1 MKVSMQPLSPQQRK
15 VFDRLREFERR
26 TGETPE
32 LSAFARG
39 LGIHYV
45 SLKQHLL
52 ALDRKGYL
60 RFESRGRGR
69 SPRLTLPDVATGVP
83 LLGAIP
89 AGPLADPAA
98 HAEGVLRLPGL
109 GDDHFALRVD
119 GDSMADLLQSG
130 DVVILERRAP
140 ARSGEICAVRVDDDD
155 VTLKYLVHLA
165 DNQVTLRAHNPAYTE
180 LRVHP
185 ARVQVD
191 GVYRGL
197 LRGDAVTA
205 LLHALD

>member
-1 MKVSMQPLSPQQRK
+1 MQPLSPQQRI
-15 VFDRLREFERR
+15 VFDRLREHQRR

-32 LSAFARG
+32 LSAFART

-69 SPRLTLPDVATGVP
+69 SPRLTLPDAATGVP

-89 AGPLADPAA
+89 AGPLGDPAA
-98 HAEGVLRLPGL
+98 HAEGVLQLPRLGS
-109 GDDHFALRVD
+109 GQFALRVE
-119 GDSMADLLQSG
+119 GDSMAELLQPG
-130 DVVILERRAP
+130 DLVLLAQRAP
-140 ARSGEICAVRVDDDD
+140 QRSGEICAVRVDDDE
-155 VTLKYLVHLA
+155 VTLKYLDRLGGGELA
-165 DNQVTLRAHNPAYTE
+165 LRPHNPAYPT
-180 LRVHP
+180 LRVAG

-197 LRGDAVTA
+197 LRGEAVEA
-205 LLHALD
+205 LLHGLD

>member
-1 MKVSMQPLSPQQRK
+1 MQPMSPQQRK
-15 VFDRLREFERR
+15 VFERLREHERR
-26 TGETPE
+26 SGETPE

-39 LGIHYV
+39 LGMHYV

-83 LLGAIP
+83 LLGSIP
-89 AGPLADPAA
+89 AGALSDPAA
-98 HAEGVLRLPGL
+98 HAEGVLRIPGL

-119 GDSMADLLQSG
+119 GDSMAELLQDG
-130 DVVILERRAP
+130 DVVILARRAP

-155 VTLKYLVHLA
+155 VTLKYLDRLA
-165 DNQVTLRAHNPAYTE
+165 GGAVALRPHNARHPTLDVRGE
-180 LRVHP
+180 RV
-185 ARVQVD
+185 RVD

-197 LRGDAVTA
+197 LRGGAVEA
-205 LLHALD
+205 LLRGLE

>member
-1 MKVSMQPLSPQQRK
+1 MQPLSPQQRR
-15 VFDRLREFERR
+15 VFERLVAHQR
-26 TGETPE
+26 RSGETPE

-52 ALDRKGYL
+52 ALERKGYL

-69 SPRLTLPDVATGVP
+69 SPRLTLAEVATGVP

-98 HAEGVLRLPGL
+98 HAEAVVRIPGL
-109 GDDHFALRVD
+109 GDEHFALRVE
-119 GDSMADLLQSG
+119 GDSMADALQSG
-130 DVVILERRAP
+130 DVVILERRPP

-155 VTLKYLVHLA
+155 VTLKYLDREAGDQL
-165 DNQVTLRAHNPAYTE
+165 TLRAHNPAFPS
-180 LRVHP
+180 LRLH
-185 ARVQVD
+185 ASRVQVD

-197 LRGDAVTA
+197 LRGEVAEA
-205 LLHALD
+205 LLKPLE

>member
-98 HAEGVLRLPGL
+98 HAEGVLRMPGL
-109 GDDHFALRVD
+109 GDGHFALRVD

-155 VTLKYLVHLA
+155 VTLKYLDREAGGALA
-165 DNQVTLRAHNPAYTE
+165 LRPHNRDYPTLSVPAQ
-180 LRVHP
+180 
-185 ARVQVD
+185 RVQVD

-197 LRGDAVTA
+197 LRGDAVEA
-205 LLHALD
+205 LLHGLD